1 LIHPSRLWLQQKRS
15 VPLQSELAAAGTGE
29 ASPPDAGEA
38 SPPGPEDESQVS
50 RGPADGLH
58 ALLVEDQTIIALDTE
73 SVLRDLGASSVVS
86 FTTADAAV
94 GWLASATADIGI
106 LDISLGSLTSFPVAD
121 ALHQLTVPFVFT
133 TGYGDSGNIPDRFLD
148 VPIVRKPYTIEAL
161 ADAVA
166 TCLRARRLDA

>member
-1 LIHPSRLWLQQKRS
+1 LIDPCRLWLQQKRS
-15 VPLQSELAAAGTGE
+15 LPLQSELAAAGTGE
-29 ASPPDAGEA
+29 TPPPA
-38 SPPGPEDESQVS
+38 PEDESKPS

-73 SVLRDLGASSVVS
+73 SMLRDLGATSVFS

-106 LDISLGSLTSFPVAD
+106 LDISLGSSTSFPVAD
-121 ALHQLTVPFVFT
+121 ALHQRMVPFVFT
-133 TGYGDSGNIPDRFLD
+133 TGYGDSGLIPERFLG
-148 VPIVRKPYTIEAL
+148 VPIVRKPYTIEAF

-166 TCLRARRLDA
+166 KCLRARRPDA

>member
-1 LIHPSRLWLQQKRS
+1 MIHPSRLWLQQKRS
-15 VPLQSELAAAGTGE
+15 LPLQSELAAPGTGDARE
-29 ASPPDAGEA
+29 PPP
-38 SPPGPEDESQVS
+38 SGPEDESQIS
-50 RGPADGLH
+50 RGPADGLQ

-73 SVLRDLGASSVVS
+73 SMLRDLGASSVIS
-86 FTTADAAV
+86 FTTADTAV

-106 LDISLGSLTSFPVAD
+106 LDISLGSSTSFPVAD
-121 ALHQLTVPFVFT
+121 ALQQLTVPFVFT

-166 TCLRARRLDA
+166 KCLRARRLDA

>member
-1 LIHPSRLWLQQKRS
+1 MIDPCRLWLQQKRS
-15 VPLQSELAAAGTGE
+15 LPLQSELAATGTDE
-29 ASPPDAGEA
+29 T
-38 SPPGPEDESQVS
+38 SPPGSEGPSKPSQ
-50 RGPADGLH
+50 GPVDGLH

-73 SVLRDLGASSVVS
+73 SMLHDLGAASVYS

-94 GWLASATADIGI
+94 DWLASATADIGI
-106 LDISLGSLTSFPVAD
+106 LDISLGSSTSFPVAD

-133 TGYGDSGNIPDRFLD
+133 TGYGDSGLIPERFLD

-166 TCLRARRLDA
+166 KCLRARRLDG